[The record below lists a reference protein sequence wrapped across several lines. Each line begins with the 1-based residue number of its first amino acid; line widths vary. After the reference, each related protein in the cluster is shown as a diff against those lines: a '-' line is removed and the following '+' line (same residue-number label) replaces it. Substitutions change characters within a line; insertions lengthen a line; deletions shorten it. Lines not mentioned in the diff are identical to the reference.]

1 MSKKNIFILAL
12 GLLLIPSFAYSR
24 DNASTTF
31 FLGNYVF
38 NYRTNPA
45 LRPQNAKGFA
55 GIAIDNI
62 SVGLCSNLTLSNML
76 FPIDG
81 KLYTGLNE
89 RVDADTFLNGLKNVN
104 DLNMDIN
111 MNLLSIGASHG
122 DKAFST
128 FEFNIVSETGLSVPK
143 SLFSLLKKGTSDG
156 IYQIDDISLFTS
168 EYLEVAYGLSFRI
181 NDNLSVGGRV
191 KALLGLAQMDLNI
204 NKMRAETNGGQ
215 IGLDINGEAQAY
227 MNIVRFDEDF
237 ENPTLNLEPSG
248 LGAALDLGAEYK
260 FDKFDFSLSLKDL
273 GAMSWA
279 RTIDASIDYSGSIDA
294 ETMEEDFD
302 LEDYSTIT
310 QYDNPIFETKSLSA
324 TVVAGA
330 KYAVSKHLSAGLL
343 ATYRSGRNPL
353 KEAVLGASFTPFKA
367 FSLAVSGGV
376 NNYGTCFG
384 AALNLRLAFLNFFLA
399 SDAISF
405 HVNPQYLPIHSIN
418 NKLTTG
424 LVLVF

>member
-1 MSKKNIFILAL
+1 MSRKYIFTLAL

-24 DNASTTF
+24 NDASTTF
-31 FLGNYVF
+31 FLDNYVF

-55 GIAIDNI
+55 GIALDNI
-62 SVGLCSNLTLSNML
+62 SVGLCSDFTLSNML
-76 FPIDG
+76 FPMDG

-89 RVDADTFLNGLKNVN
+89 KVDADTFLNGLKDIN
-104 DLNMDIN
+104 DLNLDLN
-111 MNLLSIGASHG
+111 LNLLSIGVSHG

-168 EYLEVAYGLSFRI
+168 EYLELAYGLSYRI

-191 KALLGLAQMDLNI
+191 KALLGLAQIDLNI

-215 IGLDINGEAQAY
+215 IGLDINGDAQAY
-227 MNIVRFDEDF
+227 MNAVSFDDNFDNAEF
-237 ENPTLNLEPSG
+237 NPLLSG
-248 LGAALDLGAEYK
+248 FGAALDLGADYK

-330 KYAVSKHLSAGLL
+330 KYAVSQNLSAGLL
-343 ATYRSGRNPL
+343 TTYRSGRNPL
-353 KEAVLGASFTPFKA
+353 KEAVLGATYTPFKA
-367 FSLAVSGGV
+367 VSLAVSGGI

-405 HVNPQYLPIHSIN
+405 NINPQNLPIHNIN
-418 NKLTTG
+418 NKITTG
-424 LVLVF
+424 LVIVF